1 MKFKKNDTVIITA
14 GKDKGK
20 QGPVQEVFP
29 QDGTVKV
36 SNLNQYKK
44 HIKKEKAAL
53 TGQTGI
59 VTFSRPIPVANIS
72 LICPKCKKK
81 TRIGYTMTK
90 NEKVRICKKCKLP
103 L

>member
-1 MKFKKNDTVIITA
+1 MKFKKNDTVVITA

-20 QGPVQEVFP
+20 QEAIQAVFP
-29 QDGTVKV
+29 RDNTVLV
-36 SNLNQYKK
+36 ANLNKYKR
-44 HIKKEKAAL
+44 HIKKEKAAIS
-53 TGQTGI
+53 GQAGI
-59 VTFSRPIPVANIS
+59 ITFSRPIPVGNIA

-81 TRIGYTMTK
+81 TRIGYSMTK